1 MSRPPPQRWVATTQA
16 DELLVCVAKVGG
28 TASGTGLAA
37 RHWRYQDDSEWHRI
51 VHVAQVEGGT
61 LT

>member
-1 MSRPPPQRWVATTQA
+1 MATTQA

-28 TASGTGLAA
+28 TVYGIRLAA
-37 RHWRYQDDSEWHRI
+37 GHWRYQDDSGWHRI

-61 LT
+61 SA

>member
-1 MSRPPPQRWVATTQA
+1 MATTQA

-28 TASGTGLAA
+28 TVYGIRLAA
-37 RHWRYQDDSEWHRI
+37 GHWRYQDDSGWHRI

-61 LT
+61 PTARPRASQ